1 MQEDIYQFKKSKVC
15 HMVPRPLN
23 INIIG
28 TRRVFRNKFDEHG
41 TITRNKWRLVMQGY
55 NQVEG
60 IEYDETFAQ
69 VARMEGIRIV
79 IAFAT
84 YIEFNIFQMD
94 VKIAFLNGNL
104 KEEVYVKQPLGFQEV
119 KLPND
124 VLKLDKAFYDFKQAP
139 KA

>member
-1 MQEDIYQFKKSKVC
+1 
-15 HMVPRPLN
+15 
-23 INIIG
+23 
-28 TRRVFRNKFDEHG
+28 
-41 TITRNKWRLVMQGY
+41 MQGY